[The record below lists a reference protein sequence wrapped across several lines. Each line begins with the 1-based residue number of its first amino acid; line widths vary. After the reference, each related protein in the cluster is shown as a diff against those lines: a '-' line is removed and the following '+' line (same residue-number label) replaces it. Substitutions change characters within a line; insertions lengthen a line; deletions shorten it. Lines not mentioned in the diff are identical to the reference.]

1 MASVTQAEQS
11 KKPSVP
17 TKKVAPSQYQVETGQ
32 AVHAGEMAA
41 AQAEGGKKGAMTG
54 LGVGSTLGAAAL
66 SAKAAGLGTAA
77 QAGLALSGPLGWGIL
92 AAGLGATALAG
103 WAIGSEG
110 AKKPERERQKDDAK
124 QGDIAALSGQA
135 QDANQA
141 KLAKE
146 QRASATRAG
155 RKPQTAST
163 FTDDEQLVQA
173 TSISGANPSQDAW
186 HAGVYGSGR
195 SV

>member
-17 TKKVAPSQYQVETGQ
+17 AKKAAPSQYQVETGQ
-32 AVHAGEMAA
+32 AVHAGEMRA

-66 SAKAAGLGTAA
+66 SSGAAGLGTAA
-77 QAGLALSGPLGWGIL
+77 TAGLALSGPLGWGVL
-92 AAGLGATALAG
+92 AAGLAGSALLG
-103 WAIGSEG
+103 WGIGSG
-110 AKKPERERQKDDAK
+110 SAKQPERERQKAAAK

-135 QDANQA
+135 QGAQQA

-155 RKPQTAST
+155 KAPSAART
-163 FTDDEQLVQA
+163 FTDDEQLIQA
-173 TSISGANPSQDAW
+173 TSLSGASPSHDAW
-186 HAGVYGSGR
+186 HASVFGSGR